1 MPDES
6 SFKLN
11 NSQSAGVIVD
21 MKHTLL
27 IIEDDVDTSQMLR
40 VYFEAQGYRVVTA
53 LTGRE
58 GIEKSRSESPDLVLL
73 DVRLPDIEGF
83 EVGQQLQEDVRTS
96 RLPVIFVTERR
107 GRDDRIA
114 GLKLG
119 AIDYITKPFDV
130 QELRLR
136 IRNALRRAGS
146 QNNPVTG
153 LPGDKL
159 TSDRLALMLERDGWS
174 ALAINIYGLDKFNE
188 IYGFVARDDVLRA
201 VALTLTSA
209 VDELGSIDDF
219 VGHPTE
225 NQFVIITVPGKAS
238 QLSRNVEER
247 LNQAMNY
254 FYPIHDREAGYVRR
268 GGEDGA
274 KIKVPF
280 MHVSTVMVSAKDSTF
295 SNVENLRQALS
306 QPVKA

>member
-1 MPDES
+1 
-6 SFKLN
+6 
-11 NSQSAGVIVD
+11 

-27 IIEDDVDTSQMLR
+27 IIEDDLDTSEMLR

-53 LTGRE
+53 VTGRD
-58 GIEKSRSESPDLVLL
+58 GLDKCRSESPNLILL
-73 DVRLPDIEGF
+73 DVRLPDLDGF
-83 EVGQQLQEDVRTS
+83 EVGQHLQEDVRTS

-107 GRDDRIA
+107 NRDDRIA

-136 IRNALRRAGS
+136 VRNALRRAGS

-153 LPGDKL
+153 LPGEKL
-159 TSDRLALMLERDGWS
+159 TDDRLSAMLERSDWVVLTIS
-174 ALAINIYGLDKFNE
+174 IHGLDKFNE

-201 VALTLTSA
+201 IALTLTSA
-209 VDELGSIDDF
+209 IDELGSIDDF
-219 VGHPTE
+219 VGHPNE
-225 NQFVIITVPGKAS
+225 NRFVIITIPGKVA
-238 QLSRNVEER
+238 QLSRHVEDR

-268 GGEDGA
+268 GGEDGP
-274 KIKVPF
+274 KEKVPF
-280 MHVSTVMVSAKDSTF
+280 MRVSMATLSSKEGPF
-295 SNVENLRQALS
+295 SNLENLKQALS
-306 QPVKA
+306 QPVKV

>member
-1 MPDES
+1 
-6 SFKLN
+6 
-11 NSQSAGVIVD
+11 

-27 IIEDDVDTSQMLR
+27 IIEDDLDTSEMLR
-40 VYFEAQGYRVVTA
+40 VYFEAQGYRVITA
-53 LTGRE
+53 ASGRE
-58 GIEKSRSESPDLVLL
+58 GLDKCRADPPNLILL
-73 DVRLPDIEGF
+73 DVRLPDLDGF
-83 EVGQQLQEDVRTS
+83 EVGQHLQEDIRTS

-136 IRNALRRAGS
+136 VRNALRRAGS
-146 QNNPVTG
+146 QNNPITG
-153 LPGDKL
+153 LPGEKL
-159 TSDRLALMLERDGWS
+159 TDDRLSLMLERTEWA
-174 ALAINIYGLDKFNE
+174 ALAIHIHGLDKFNE

-219 VGHPTE
+219 VGHPSE
-225 NQFVIITVPGKAS
+225 SQFIIITIPGKVGPLA
-238 QLSRNVEER
+238 RHVEDR
-247 LNQAMNY
+247 LNQAMTY

-268 GGEDGA
+268 GGGDGA
-274 KIKVPF
+274 KEKVPF
-280 MHVSTVMVSAKDSTF
+280 MRVSMVTLSQKDGPF
-295 SNVENLRQALS
+295 AALDNLKQALN
-306 QPVKA
+306 QPVKV

>member
-1 MPDES
+1 
-6 SFKLN
+6 
-11 NSQSAGVIVD
+11 
-21 MKHTLL
+21 MKYTLL
-27 IIEDDVDTSQMLR
+27 IIEDDLDTSEMLR

-53 LTGRE
+53 INGRE
-58 GIEKSRSESPDLVLL
+58 GLDRCKAELPNLILL
-73 DVRLPDIEGF
+73 DVRLPDLDGF
-83 EVGQQLQEDVRTS
+83 EVGQHLQEDVRTS

-136 IRNALRRAGS
+136 VRNALRRAGS

-153 LPGDKL
+153 LPGEKL
-159 TSDRLALMLERDGWS
+159 TNDRLALMLERSDWS
-174 ALAINIYGLDKFNE
+174 ALAVNIYGLDKFNE

-201 VALTLTSA
+201 IALTLTSA

-219 VGHPTE
+219 VGHPSE
-225 NQFVIITVPGKAS
+225 SQFVIITVPGKVT
-238 QLSRNVEER
+238 QLNRHIEER
-247 LNQAMNY
+247 LNQAMTY
-254 FYPIHDREAGYVRR
+254 FYPIHDREAGYVRS
-268 GGEDGA
+268 GSEDGP
-274 KIKVPF
+274 KEKVPF
-280 MHVSTVMVSAKDSTF
+280 MRVSTVVLSQKNGTF
-295 SNVENLRQALS
+295 SSVENLIQALS

>member
-1 MPDES
+1 
-6 SFKLN
+6 
-11 NSQSAGVIVD
+11 

-27 IIEDDVDTSQMLR
+27 IVEDDLDTSEMLR

-53 LTGRE
+53 GTGRE
-58 GIEKSRSESPDLVLL
+58 ALEKSRTESPNLILL
-73 DVRLPDIEGF
+73 DVRLPDIDGF
-83 EVGQQLQEDVRTS
+83 EVGQSLQEDIRTS

-107 GRDDRIA
+107 DRDDRIA

-153 LPGDKL
+153 LPGEKFTL
-159 TSDRLALMLERDGWS
+159 DRLSLMMEREGW
-174 ALAINIYGLDKFNE
+174 AAIGININGLDKFNE

-201 VALTLTSA
+201 IALTLTSA

-219 VGHPTE
+219 VGHPSE
-225 NQFVIITVPGKAS
+225 NQFIIITVPSKIS
-238 QLSRNVEER
+238 QLSHHIHER
-247 LNQAMNY
+247 LTQAMNY

-268 GGEDGA
+268 GGEDGP

-280 MHVSTVMVSAKDSTF
+280 MGVDLSVLSQKGDNF
-295 SNVENLRQALS
+295 SSVEALRQALS
-306 QPVKA
+306 QPIKA

>member
-1 MPDES
+1 
-6 SFKLN
+6 
-11 NSQSAGVIVD
+11 
-21 MKHTLL
+21 MKYTLL
-27 IIEDDVDTSQMLR
+27 IVEDDLDTSQMLR
-40 VYFEAQGYRVVTA
+40 VYFEAQGYRVVPAYSGKEA
-53 LTGRE
+53 LD
-58 GIEKSRSESPDLVLL
+58 KCRSEQPDLILL
-73 DVRLPDIEGF
+73 DVRLPDFDGF

-107 GRDDRIA
+107 ARDDRIA

-136 IRNALRRAGS
+136 VRNALRRAGS

-153 LPGDKL
+153 LPGEKL
-159 TSDRLALMLERDGWS
+159 TTDRLSIMLERDSWS
-174 ALAINIYGLDKFNE
+174 TVGINIIGLDKFNE

-201 VALTLTSA
+201 IALTLTSA

-219 VGHPTE
+219 VGHPAE
-225 NQFVIITVPGKAS
+225 SQFIILTIPGKVT
-238 QLSRNVEER
+238 QLARNIEER
-247 LNQAMNY
+247 LNQAMTY

-268 GGEDGA
+268 GGEDGS

-280 MHVSTVMVSAKDSTF
+280 MTVSTVALSQKDKNF
-295 SNVENLRQALS
+295 SSVESLRRALS
-306 QPVKA
+306 QPVRV

>member
-1 MPDES
+1 
-6 SFKLN
+6 
-11 NSQSAGVIVD
+11 

-27 IIEDDVDTSQMLR
+27 IIEDDLDTSEMLR

-53 LTGRE
+53 VTGRE
-58 GIEKSRSESPDLVLL
+58 GLDKCRSEPPHLILL
-73 DVRLPDIEGF
+73 DVRLPDLDGF
-83 EVGQQLQEDVRTS
+83 EVGQHLQEDVRTS

-107 GRDDRIA
+107 SRDDRIA

-136 IRNALRRAGS
+136 VRNALRRAGS

-153 LPGDKL
+153 LPGEKL
-159 TSDRLALMLERDGWS
+159 TDDRLSAMLERSDWAVLTIS
-174 ALAINIYGLDKFNE
+174 IHGLDKFNE

-201 VALTLTSA
+201 IALTLTSA

-219 VGHPTE
+219 VGHPNE
-225 NQFVIITVPGKAS
+225 NQFVIITIPGKVAQIS
-238 QLSRNVEER
+238 HHVEDR

-268 GGEDGA
+268 GGEDGP
-274 KIKVPF
+274 KEKVPF
-280 MHVSTVMVSAKDSTF
+280 MRVSTVTLSPKEGPF
-295 SNVENLRQALS
+295 SNLENLKHALS
-306 QPVKA
+306 QPIKV

>member
-6 SFKLN
+6 SSKYN
-11 NSQSAGVIVD
+11 DSQSVGVIVD

-53 LTGRE
+53 LTGRD

-73 DVRLPDIEGF
+73 DVRLPDVEGF

-174 ALAINIYGLDKFNE
+174 VLGVNIYGLDKFNE

-201 VALTLTSA
+201 IALTLTSA

-225 NQFVIITVPGKAS
+225 NQFVIITVPGKAL
-238 QLSRNVEER
+238 QLSRSVEER

-280 MHVSTVMVSAKDSTF
+280 MHVSTVTVSAKETSF
-295 SNVENLRQALS
+295 SSVENLRQALS